1 MVKLLRKL
9 FIKNYEDVNDTKVRT
24 KHGLL
29 AATFGIVT
37 NAILFFAKF
46 ITGLFSSS
54 VSVVTDS
61 INNLS
66 DFANSTITLV
76 GFKISSKPADK
87 EHPFG
92 HQRMEYITGL
102 IVSIVII
109 ALSFLMAYQSID
121 KIIAYHANPSAVE
134 GMSELFAILTFSV
147 LGFAIFFKILQAYV
161 NFSLSKI
168 IQSVA
173 LKATAIDSLTDS
185 IATTLLLVSSLLSY
199 YCGYTFLDG
208 YMGVIISLFIAYS
221 GIKMVIETVSP
232 LLGESENK
240 EEAKKIIDEI
250 LSYDGVLGV
259 HDLLVHNYGP
269 TRLFM
274 TVHVE
279 VDARSNLL
287 EAHELIDNIEM
298 DIKNKY
304 DVELTIHMDP
314 IDVSNEETIKLKQTV
329 IKIMNEYD
337 KNLSIHDFRV
347 VHGKSHTNIIFD
359 ILVPF
364 KSNFEKSKFLN
375 LLDEKMNN
383 NNDNELH
390 FIVHVDHPFVS

>member
-9 FIKNYEDVNDTKVRT
+9 FIKNYEDVNDTKVRM

-29 AATFGIVT
+29 AAIFGIVT

-54 VSVVTDS
+54 ISVVTDS

-121 KIIAYHANPSAVE
+121 KIIAYHSNPSAVE

-185 IATTLLLVSSLLSY
+185 IATTLLLISSLLSY
-199 YCGYTFLDG
+199 YCAYTFLDG
-208 YMGVIISLFIAYS
+208 YMGVIISIFIAYS

-269 TRLFM
+269 TKLFM

-279 VDARSNLL
+279 VDARSNFL
-287 EAHELIDNIEM
+287 EAHDLIDNIEM

-314 IDVSNEETIKLKQTV
+314 IDVSNEETIKLKEAV
-329 IKIMNEYD
+329 IKIMNEYER
-337 KNLSIHDFRV
+337 NLSLHDFRV

-364 KSNFEKSKFLN
+364 KSNFDETKFLK
-375 LLDEKMNN
+375 LLDEKMNT
-383 NNDNELH
+383 NDDNKLH
-390 FIVHVDHPFVS
+390 FIVHVDYPFVS